1 MERAIPVL
9 PTADLATAKAFYVEG
24 LGFQVTFE
32 ASEDGHTG
40 LLGVAR
46 GSIEL
51 TLDCPMDG
59 HGRNACA
66 SLYVDDADLYYRE
79 WSARVAV
86 PRAPK
91 NEEWGART
99 FGLQDPSGNTIF
111 VMGPV
116 REEEQG

>member
-9 PTADLATAKAFYVEG
+9 PTEDLATAKAFYVEG

-51 TLDCPMDG
+51 TLDCPMNG

>member
-1 MERAIPVL
+1 MDRAIPIL
-9 PTADLATAKAFYVEG
+9 PTSDLAIAKQFYVEG

-40 LLGVAR
+40 LLGLIR
-46 GSIEL
+46 GGIEL

-59 HGRNACA
+59 HGRNACV
-66 SLYVDDADLYYRE
+66 SLHVGDADSYYQE
-79 WSARVAV
+79 WSARVPV
-86 PRAPK
+86 ERAPK

-111 VMGPV
+111 VLGPI
-116 REEEQG
+116 RPEE